1 MRKTKEKGIS
11 SMTKEEIK
19 NIVIKIVEARGSYY
33 NTGVSI
39 MPDSEYD
46 ALEATVA
53 QHDPD
58 NPILEKVGHA
68 PSESWETGKH
78 LIAMGSLDKVHSEEE
93 FIKWAKKYKDQ
104 TFIMQLKLDGLS
116 ISLDY
121 EMGIFKRALVRGD
134 GSEGEDIS
142 ANVRLMKGFRETLKT
157 VVTEF
162 DCVDLKH
169 SVRAEMILDKEG
181 FEKINLSLPEKDR
194 YANPRNAAS
203 GICRRLDGKYC
214 KQIQLIY
221 YDVNVPVDED
231 SKLKIL
237 TSWDMP
243 IPTPHK
249 VGDLDTIVKAFE
261 KFKIVRPNLSFDID
275 GVVVKVCSISKQLE
289 EGSVRN
295 RPKTQRAWKFE
306 PPGAATIFIKE
317 IWDVG
322 RTGVVTPLALI
333 EAVNIEGSTIRR
345 VTLHNVAEIKR
356 LGIGR
361 GDLVMLVKAGDVIP
375 KIIKVLEHKGSPI
388 EIPTK
393 CPCCQADLIN
403 DGIKLMC
410 PNDSCARKNFNRI
423 LNWIKV
429 TEIETFGES
438 LAEELSLIGKL
449 NRIIDIYRLTKQD
462 ISDLEGWGDLSA
474 ETIFKN
480 IDVTKILNPVTFL
493 SALGIPKISDSTAG
507 ELLKAFGSIESLMGK
522 TVEDI
527 VKLKG
532 FSDISANNVVSGLI
546 KYKDEIREL
555 LEVITLQEKKEEL
568 GKLSGMS
575 FVFTGAMEQPRSFYQ
590 KMVEKNGGKNL
601 STVTKETT
609 YLVCNENKGSSKS
622 VKAEQF
628 GVKIITE
635 KDFLDLVG
643 EEIPK
648 PKKTIESYSLF

>member
-1 MRKTKEKGIS
+1 
-11 SMTKEEIK
+11 MTKEEIK